1 MKVLKKL
8 LLPIAAI
15 IAFSAGTN
23 QAMEKPDVK
32 YSDPIEMYNSPE
44 DFKISAK
51 VGEEEIGSISYIL
64 EKRKA
69 KMLLFTVNKEFR
81 NNKQERVGQHLFQA
95 CVDDVIFHGYPQ
107 LEWTANP
114 TSDLKIDTIVTIYE
128 KMIKKLEN
136 ADSYRFTK
144 GEEYGVYNPKVNMKL
159 IFKKV

>member
-1 MKVLKKL
+1 MKLFKKL
-8 LLPIAAI
+8 LLPFAVIAA
-15 IAFSAGTN
+15 FTGTS
-23 QAMEKPDVK
+23 QAMEKPAIK

-44 DFKISAK
+44 DYKISAK

-69 KMLLFTVNKEFR
+69 KMLLFNVNKAYR
-81 NNKQERVGQHLFQA
+81 NDKAERVGQHLFQA
-95 CVDDVIFHGYPQ
+95 CVNDVVAHGYPQ

-114 TSDLKIDTIVTIYE
+114 TSDLKIDTIVMIYE

-159 IFKKV
+159 IFKKT

>member
-1 MKVLKKL
+1 MKVFKKL
-8 LLPIAAI
+8 LFPIAAI
-15 IAFSAGTN
+15 ASLAGSI
-23 QAMEKPDVK
+23 QSMEKPAIK
-32 YSDPIEMYNSPE
+32 YSNPTETYSPE

-69 KMLLFTVNKEFR
+69 KMLLFTVNKDYR

-95 CVDDVIFHGYPQ
+95 CVNDVVAHGYPQ

-128 KMIKKLEN
+128 KMVKKLEKSE
-136 ADSYRFTK
+136 SYRFTQ
-144 GEEYGVYNPKVNMKL
+144 GEPYGTYNPKVNMKL
-159 IFKKV
+159 IFKKA

>member
-1 MKVLKKL
+1 MKVFKKL
-8 LLPIAAI
+8 FLPIAALA
-15 IAFSAGTN
+15 AFVSTSS
-23 QAMEKPDVK
+23 AMEKPLIK
-32 YSDPIEMYNSPE
+32 YTAPTETYSPE

-69 KMLLFTVNKEFR
+69 KMLLFTVNKDYR

-95 CVDDVIFHGYPQ
+95 CVDDVVAHGYPQ

-128 KMIKKLEN
+128 KLVKKLEH
-136 ADSYRFTK
+136 ADLYKFTK
-144 GEEYGVYNPKVNMKL
+144 GEEYGTHNPKVNMKL
-159 IFKKV
+159 IFKKA